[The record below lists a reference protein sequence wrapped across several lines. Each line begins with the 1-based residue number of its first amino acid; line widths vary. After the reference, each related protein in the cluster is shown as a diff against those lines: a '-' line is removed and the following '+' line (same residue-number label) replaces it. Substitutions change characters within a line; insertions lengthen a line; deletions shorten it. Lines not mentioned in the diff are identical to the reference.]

1 MPAPDRSAPA
11 ASPPSTDVPHIR
23 ISARRAGPGRTGP
36 GALFCLRRA
45 DNGGGGVG
53 GAPAA
58 AQHRGSTAGSAD
70 QPISLARCATALRA
84 ALGAGRGGRGSGAGD
99 GAAGLSRRG
108 AGVRR
113 SRRRSRGGAGRGLR
127 AREERG
133 QGRALCLNGDCSV
146 RGDPGEPRNGG
157 VRGHR
162 ELREEGEHG
171 VSAAPKGGEPQQP
184 PGEAARGPREMES
197 PERWRAPTA
206 GERQGRAARRPG
218 SPQDTSAVGTQYGRG
233 TASAEMLVGRGC
245 GNWLLREELLLELP
259 L

>member
-1 MPAPDRSAPA
+1 M
-11 ASPPSTDVPHIR
+11 
-23 ISARRAGPGRTGP
+23 
-36 GALFCLRRA
+36 
-45 DNGGGGVG
+45 
-53 GAPAA
+53 
-58 AQHRGSTAGSAD
+58 
-70 QPISLARCATALRA
+70 
-84 ALGAGRGGRGSGAGD
+84 
-99 GAAGLSRRG
+99 
-108 AGVRR
+108 
-113 SRRRSRGGAGRGLR
+113 
-127 AREERG
+127 
-133 QGRALCLNGDCSV
+133 